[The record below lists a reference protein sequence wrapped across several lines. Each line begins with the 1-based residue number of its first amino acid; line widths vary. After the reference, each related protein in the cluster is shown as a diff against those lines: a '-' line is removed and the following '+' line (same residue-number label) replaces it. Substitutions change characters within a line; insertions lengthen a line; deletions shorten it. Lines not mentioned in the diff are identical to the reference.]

1 MRVGIGGAK
10 YGEGRGGKINMGTPV
25 IGALI
30 YAWGAIVYSP
40 STRRY
45 TWSYKYH
52 TQAEAEAGAR
62 SALPE
67 PDAFVAVVAYN
78 GYIALALGSG
88 GEWGAAWDAKANT
101 AIQKALSAC
110 PAANRS
116 LAIVLHTH
124 RGP

>member
-1 MRVGIGGAK
+1 MAPF
-10 YGEGRGGKINMGTPV
+10 EGGKISMGTPV
-25 IGALI
+25 IGALL

-45 TWSYKYH
+45 AWSYKYR
-52 TQAEAEAGAR
+52 TEAEAEAAAR

-78 GYIALALGSG
+78 GYIALALADGGS
-88 GEWGAAWDAKANT
+88 WGAAWDAKADRAAHAALT
-101 AIQKALSAC
+101 ACQG
-110 PAANRS
+110 PNGS
-116 LAIVLHTH
+116 LAVVLHTH